1 VISAR
6 KRCAVRTVEN
16 VSRDRRSS
24 FQGSVYSRPMDGF
37 KKVTAVNDV
46 EKDVHYLSQG
56 TPDTT
61 LCGLKS
67 AGAATGEVTCY
78 RCHQFAVGDI

>member
-1 VISAR
+1 
-6 KRCAVRTVEN
+6 
-16 VSRDRRSS
+16 
-24 FQGSVYSRPMDGF
+24 MDGF

-67 AGAATGEVTCY
+67 AGSTTGEVTCY

>member
-1 VISAR
+1 M
-6 KRCAVRTVEN
+6 EPFE
-16 VSRDRRSS
+16 VST
-24 FQGSVYSRPMDGF
+24 FGLMDGF
-37 KKVTAVNDV
+37 NRVMAMNDA

-67 AGAATGEVTCY
+67 AGSASSELTCNLC
-78 RCHQFAVGDI
+78 RQFAVGDI